1 MKRFALEILTA
12 AIVTFCLCYPIAAYV
27 FDWPR

>member
-1 MKRFALEILTA
+1 MRRFALEIATA
-12 AIVTFCLCYPIAAYV
+12 LIVTFCLCYPIAAYV